1 MSAFRRLLFTTAV
14 ALLAIVPVAQAQV
27 TTGNIAG
34 TVTAA
39 DGSALPGV
47 TVEAIHVPTGTRYD
61 SVTGSNGRFTM
72 QGVRVGG
79 PYRISATL
87 EGFRT
92 FEATDVTVALG
103 STVDVPV
110 TLQLA
115 AVSESITVTAAAE
128 DIINPNRTGAT
139 SSVSE
144 EQLETLP
151 TVNRT
156 LQDFARTNPYVNVDP
171 QDISATRMTVA
182 GKNNRYNSISIDGA
196 VNNDLFGLADTGTPG
211 GQADALAISLDAI
224 QEIQVAV
231 SPYDVRQGGFTGG
244 GINAITRSGT
254 NAFEGSVFYSR
265 RDPQFVGEGP
275 NDTPVATFDA
285 EQFGGRLGGPI
296 FRDKL
301 FFFINGESS
310 ERAEQDDYTAAN
322 YRPCTATSP
331 AGCVPGSESVAAV
344 RNFLIEHFDYDPGS
358 LDDIAREKESRNL
371 FGRIDWNV
379 NNSNQFTVRHN
390 YVDGSNDIIQDRT
403 SQRFRFPGST
413 YFFVDETNST
423 VAQLNST
430 FASSA
435 FNEARVNF
443 TTIRDKRSTPG
454 QFPGIEIGGTG
465 PRAADIIAGV
475 EQFSAANSLDQ
486 DILEITDDVT
496 FLTGNH
502 TFTVGTHNELFDFS
516 NVFVSS
522 AFGHYYFP
530 TMADFLAVAPSRYFY
545 TFNEGGVN
553 PGEFGVNQYGLYASD
568 QWALRPNFTLTLGL
582 RADMTEYP
590 DSPAFNPVIQAATGY
605 DSSATPDD
613 SPTISPR
620 VGFNWQ
626 IGQTSQLRGGVG
638 VFAGRTPYVWVS
650 NAYAGTGIGQISLE
664 CSKPACTPTFVED
677 PFNQPTNFPSGG
689 AAFAASL
696 TDPDFQA
703 PRLWRATL
711 GYDHQLPWGI
721 QATGEILYSK
731 TIEDVYYQNVN
742 YIPNVNGPSPLDGR
756 PRYQR
761 KASNGVTNA
770 FLLTNTDKGDQIM
783 ESIQLN
789 KRFGNLVTLAASY
802 AHQDANSAFD
812 GGSSTA
818 SSNWGFHHTRGD
830 IFNPELS
837 RSAYETTHRF
847 NVSSTVNFATG
858 PLTHGIGLYYNV
870 VSGRP
875 YSLMFGTDINGD
887 GSSTNDILYVPE
899 NVILCP
905 ANATAQ
911 TATAPCGVRNGANV
925 APLDSAKFYSFLES
939 AGIDDRGRIL
949 DRYELTEP
957 WTRQLDLHYD
967 LGLPAFGGVRAML
980 TGDVSNLLAIVDKD
994 NGIVKFVS
1002 NQNYTPVT
1010 FVGIDAASNT
1020 PIYRERAAGTV
1031 DEGSQFTLATDR
1043 SRWQAR
1049 LGVRLTF

>member
-1 MSAFRRLLFTTAV
+1 MSAFRRLMLMTAV
-14 ALLAIVPVAQAQV
+14 ALLAIVPLAQAQV

-34 TVTAA
+34 TVSAA
-39 DGSALPGV
+39 DGSTLPGV
-47 TVEAIHVPTGTRYD
+47 TVEAIHTPTGTRYD
-61 SVTGSNGRFTM
+61 SVTGPNGRFTM

-79 PYRISATL
+79 PYTISAVL
-87 EGFRT
+87 EGFRS
-92 FEATDVTVALG
+92 FESTGVNVALG
-103 STVDVPV
+103 STIDVPV

-115 AVSESITVTAAAE
+115 AVSESITVTASAD
-128 DIINPNRTGAT
+128 DIINPNRSGAT
-139 SSVSE
+139 SSVSA

-171 QDISATRMTVA
+171 QDFSATRMTVA

-254 NAFEGSVFYSR
+254 NDYEGSVFYSR
-265 RDPQFVGEGP
+265 RDPQLVGEGP
-275 NDTPVATFDA
+275 SGNPVGQFDA
-285 EQFGGRLGGPI
+285 EQYGGRFGGRIL
-296 FRDKL
+296 RDKL

-310 ERAEQDDYTAAN
+310 DRAEQDDYTAEQF
-322 YRPCTATSP
+322 RPCGATSP
-331 AGCVPGSESVAAV
+331 PGCVPGIENLETV
-344 RNFLIEHFDYDPGS
+344 RDFLVSQFGYDPGV
-358 LDDIAREKESRNL
+358 LGDIARTKASENL

-390 YVDGSNDIIQDRT
+390 YVEASNDVIQDRN
-403 SQRFRFPGST
+403 SQRFRFPTST
-413 YFFVDETNST
+413 YFFADETNST

-430 FASSA
+430 FGSSS

-443 TTIRDKRSTPG
+443 TTIRDARTTPG
-454 QFPGIEIGGTG
+454 LFPGIEIGGTG
-465 PRAADIIAGV
+465 PRAADIIAGA
-475 EQFSAANSLDQ
+475 EQFSTANSLDQ
-486 DILEITDDVT
+486 DILEVTDDFS

-502 TFTVGTHNELFDFS
+502 TFTVGTHNELFEFA
-516 NVFVSS
+516 NVFMSS
-522 AFGHYYFP
+522 AYGHYYFP
-530 TMADFLAVAPSRYFY
+530 TMADFLAVNPSRYFFTY
-545 TFNEGGVN
+545 NEGGVN
-553 PGEFGVNQYGLYASD
+553 PGEFQVNQYGVYASD
-568 QWALRPNFTLTLGL
+568 QWSVRPNLTLTLGL
-582 RADMTEYP
+582 RADMTQYP
-590 DSPAFNPVIQAATGY
+590 DSPAFNPVIQTATGF

-613 SPTISPR
+613 SPTVSPR
-620 VGFNWQ
+620 FGFNWQ
-626 IGQTSQLRGGVG
+626 LGETSQLRGGIG

-650 NAYAGTGIGQISLE
+650 NAYAGTGIGQISIE
-664 CSKPACTPTFVED
+664 CSKPNCTPTFEED

-689 AAFAASL
+689 AAFAASI

-711 GYDHQLPWGI
+711 GYDHMLPFGI
-721 QATGEILYSK
+721 NATAEVLYSK

-742 YIPNVNGPSPLDGR
+742 YVPNGNSPLDGR
-756 PRYQR
+756 PRYSR
-761 KASNGVTNA
+761 RPNNGVTNA
-770 FLLTNTDKGDQIM
+770 FLLTNTDLGDQIM
-783 ESIQLN
+783 GSVQLN
-789 KRFGNLVTLAASY
+789 KRFGDLVTLGASY

-818 SSNWGFHHTRGD
+818 SSNWGFHHTKGD
-830 IFNPELS
+830 IFEPELS
-837 RSAYETTHRF
+837 RSAYETTHRV
-847 NVSSTVNFATG
+847 NVSGTLNFETVGLSHA
-858 PLTHGIGLYYNV
+858 LGLYYNV
-870 VSGRP
+870 QSGRP

-887 GSSTNDILYVPE
+887 GSSTNDLLYVPE

-905 ANATAQ
+905 SNATAP
-911 TATAPCGVRNGANV
+911 TPTSPCGSQT
-925 APLDSAKFYSFLES
+925 PLDSATFYNFLTT

-967 LGLPAFGGVRAML
+967 LGLPAFAGVRTML
-980 TGDVSNLLAIVDKD
+980 TADVSNILAMINAE
-994 NGIVKFVS
+994 NGNVRFVS

-1010 FVGIDAASNT
+1010 FTGLDSATQT
-1020 PIYRERAAGTV
+1020 PIYRERASGTV
-1031 DEGSQFTLATDR
+1031 NENSQFVPATDR